1 MTKELRDLLE
11 AQAQDLSDLDEV
23 SWDTGE
29 GILISGRDA
38 LEIVKLYDLAAEAY
52 KQLLEVKLLIENEN

>member
-11 AQAQDLSDLDEV
+11 AQAQDLEDLDSI
-23 SWDTGE
+23 SWGMEE

-38 LEIVKLYDLAAEAY
+38 LEIVNLYDLAVKAY
-52 KQLLEVKLLIENEN
+52 KQLIEVKLLLEK